1 MCIIKRKGLVQYRV
15 KTREGYIAGE
25 KNQVVR
31 RKEIAD
37 AFKIGQQAFAH
48 LMAFDGIV
56 TNYIPRLEEHYKAI
70 RALGVNLVF
79 AED

>member
-1 MCIIKRKGLVQYRV
+1 MCIIKRKGLVRYRV

-37 AFKIGQQAFAH
+37 AFKIGQQAF
-48 LMAFDGIV
+48 DGII